1 MRPLSSIGITPP
13 VPSAGRPLNELAKPS
28 EAPPAPREAAD
39 SSRLLEF
46 QMGGAAAKL
55 RFQRAAGIAPTAVAA
70 RPVAQNL
77 TNLTAEQWR
86 ARALSAAKIDPAT
99 WRPSGGV

>member
-13 VPSAGRPLNELAKPS
+13 VPSAGRPLNELAKPL
-28 EAPPAPREAAD
+28 EAPPAPRDVAD
-39 SSRLLEF
+39 LSRLLEF
-46 QMGGAAAKL
+46 QMEGAAAKL
-55 RFQRAAGIAPTAVAA
+55 RFQRAAGIAPTAA

-77 TNLTAEQWR
+77 TNLTADQWR